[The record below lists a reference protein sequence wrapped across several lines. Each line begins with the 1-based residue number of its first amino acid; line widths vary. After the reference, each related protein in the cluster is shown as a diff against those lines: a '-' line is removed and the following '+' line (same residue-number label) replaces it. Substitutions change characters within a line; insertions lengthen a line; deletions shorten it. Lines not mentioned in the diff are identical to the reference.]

1 MTTKHERNA
10 AKAKARSQR
19 NTQRHENA
27 QDRRRARR
35 AEQRTTTVVETPR
48 ASYDDMN
55 VKELKALCKKRSIP
69 FSSRTRK
76 GVLVRALE
84 MKDEDDA

>member
-27 QDRRRARR
+27 QDRRRKRRAARR
-35 AEQRTTTVVETPR
+35 EESFTAER
-48 ASYDDMN
+48 YDDLT
-55 VKELKALCKKRSIP
+55 VSELKALCKKRSIP
-69 FSSRTRK
+69 FTSRTRK
-76 GVLVRALE
+76 AVMVKALE
-84 MKDEDDA
+84 IKDQKQ

>member
-1 MTTKHERNA
+1 MTTTKHERNA

-35 AEQRTTTVVETPR
+35 AGRLGDLPLVTN
-48 ASYDDMN
+48 YDDLS
-55 VKELKALCKKRSIP
+55 VASLKVLCEKRKIP
-69 FSSRTRK
+69 FTSRTRK
-76 GVLVRALE
+76 AVLVKALRL
-84 MKDEDDA
+84 KDEQS

>member
-10 AKAKARSQR
+10 AKAKARSKR

-35 AEQRTTTVVETPR
+35 QARREDVVPA
-48 ASYDDMN
+48 ASYDDLS
-55 VKELKALCKKRSIP
+55 VRELKALCKKRSIP
-69 FSSRTRK
+69 YTSRTRK
-76 GVLVRALE
+76 PVLVKALE
-84 MKDEDDA
+84 LKDQQR